1 MMSALAGSYTESW
14 LVGDISGRSTFCSC
28 ATATCCPMTTCVMTC
43 SPPRGGPS
51 CSFTGA
57 AAFASATGMMRTA
70 SPGPSTAVKPCV
82 FSAERKTWYPAA
94 TGIGRAETIVTCPLT
109 RGSISMLRPV
119 ICDIALTTACRSAPW
134 KLSTTSPARGVRAT
148 PGAPGVRVARIGAV
162 DSTGGAPGMT
172 VGAPGVTVG
181 APGASGVCPEAV
193 CAASA
198 SATQRIRATIG
209 VFIMSVV
216 RDFAAR
222 GESAHIVVQRFA
234 AALALHVHEHA
245 LGSAELLVETH
256 HIVHA
261 GERLSVDVLDHVARA
276 QAELLVQTSRL
287 DLAHQEPSVGVGH
300 DQGLVEEFR
309 PAELL
314 LQLAPVD
321 ELPVGADRLHHR
333 RQRDGNPRGA
343 TLGVLHEHRF
353 ARAVADDHDA
363 IAFDRVQAHAGRNL
377 FARTESRLGL
387 SLHDDQGTAA
397 GCARGDSGE
406 RHVQVAGRD
415 ARFGRGSPS
424 GSAPEKL
431 RAAEAAQIG
440 EIGAPAARHRGR
452 GRLEHAPSPL
462 RQRPAQQHQ
471 GSDRHSSGH
480 RRVRE
485 HGLYPSGR
493 TNKVLRDRK
502 RRYRHGSGLLD
513 T

>member
-172 VGAPGVTVG
+172 VGAP
-181 APGASGVCPEAV
+181 
-193 CAASA
+193 
-198 SATQRIRATIG
+198 
-209 VFIMSVV
+209 
-216 RDFAAR
+216 
-222 GESAHIVVQRFA
+222 
-234 AALALHVHEHA
+234 LALHVHEHA

-300 DQGLVEEFR
+300 DQGLVEKFR
-309 PAELL
+309 PAEPL

-321 ELPVGADRLHHR
+321 ELSVGADRLHDR
-333 RQRDGNPRGA
+333 RRRDGNSHRA

-353 ARAVADDHDA
+353 AHAVADDHDT

-377 FARTESRLGL
+377 FARTKGRLGL
-387 SLHDDQGTAA
+387 SLHDDEGAA
-397 GCARGDSGE
+397 AACARCDSGE

-415 ARFGRGSPS
+415 ARFGR
-424 GSAPEKL
+424 
-431 RAAEAAQIG
+431 QIG
-440 EIGAPAARHRGR
+440 RAH
-452 GRLEHAPSPL
+452 
-462 RQRPAQQHQ
+462 
-471 GSDRHSSGH
+471 
-480 RRVRE
+480 
-485 HGLYPSGR
+485 
-493 TNKVLRDRK
+493 
-502 RRYRHGSGLLD
+502 
-513 T
+513 

>member
-28 ATATCCPMTTCVMTC
+28 ATATCCPITTCVMTC

-94 TGIGRAETIVTCPLT
+94 TGIGRAETMVTCPLT

-148 PGAPGVRVARIGAV
+148 PGAPGV
-162 DSTGGAPGMT
+162 T

-198 SATQRIRATIG
+198 SATQRIRAAIG

-261 GERLSVDVLDHVARA
+261 AERLSVDVLDHDARA

-321 ELPVGADRLHHR
+321 ELPVGADRLHDR
-333 RQRDGNPRGA
+333 RRRDGNARGA

-353 ARAVADDHDA
+353 AHAVADDHDA

-377 FARTESRLGL
+377 FA
-387 SLHDDQGTAA
+387 
-397 GCARGDSGE
+397 
-406 RHVQVAGRD
+406 
-415 ARFGRGSPS
+415 
-424 GSAPEKL
+424 
-431 RAAEAAQIG
+431 
-440 EIGAPAARHRGR
+440 
-452 GRLEHAPSPL
+452 
-462 RQRPAQQHQ
+462 
-471 GSDRHSSGH
+471 
-480 RRVRE
+480 
-485 HGLYPSGR
+485 
-493 TNKVLRDRK
+493 
-502 RRYRHGSGLLD
+502 
-513 T
+513 

>member
-28 ATATCCPMTTCVMTC
+28 ATATCCPITTCVMTC

-82 FSAERKTWYPAA
+82 FSAERKIWYPAA
-94 TGIGRAETIVTCPLT
+94 TGIGRAETMVTCPLT

-119 ICDIALTTACRSAPW
+119 ICDIAFTTACRSAPW

-148 PGAPGVRVARIGAV
+148 PGAPGVRAARIGAV

-172 VGAPGVTVG
+172 VGAPGMTVGAPGMTVGAPGVTGG

-193 CAASA
+193 CAATA
-198 SATQRIRATIG
+198 SATQRIRAAIG
-209 VFIMSVV
+209 VFLMSVV
-216 RDFAAR
+216 TDFAAR

-256 HIVHA
+256 HVVHA

-276 QAELLVQTSRL
+276 QAELLVQASRL

-321 ELPVGADRLHHR
+321 ELPVGADRLHDR
-333 RQRDGNPRGA
+333 RRRDGNPRGA
-343 TLGVLHEHRF
+343 TLGVLLEHRC
-353 ARAVADDHDA
+353 AHAVADNHDT
-363 IAFDRVQAHAGRNL
+363 ITID
-377 FARTESRLGL
+377 
-387 SLHDDQGTAA
+387 
-397 GCARGDSGE
+397 
-406 RHVQVAGRD
+406 
-415 ARFGRGSPS
+415 P
-424 GSAPEKL
+424 
-431 RAAEAAQIG
+431 
-440 EIGAPAARHRGR
+440 
-452 GRLEHAPSPL
+452 
-462 RQRPAQQHQ
+462 
-471 GSDRHSSGH
+471 
-480 RRVRE
+480 
-485 HGLYPSGR
+485 
-493 TNKVLRDRK
+493 
-502 RRYRHGSGLLD
+502 
-513 T
+513 

>member
-1 MMSALAGSYTESW
+1 MM
-14 LVGDISGRSTFCSC
+14 RSSRRTFCSC
-28 ATATCCPMTTCVMTC
+28 ATATCCPITTCVTTC

-82 FSAERKTWYPAA
+82 FSAERKIWYPAA
-94 TGIGRAETIVTCPLT
+94 TGMGRAETMVTCPLT

-148 PGAPGVRVARIGAV
+148 LGAPGVRAAGMGAA
-162 DSTGGAPGMT
+162 DSTGGAPGVT
-172 VGAPGVTVG
+172 GGAPGATGG

-198 SATQRIRATIG
+198 SATQRIRAAIG
-209 VFIMSVV
+209 VFLMSVV

-256 HIVHA
+256 HVVHA

-276 QAELLVQTSRL
+276 QAELLVQASRL
-287 DLAHQEPSVGVGH
+287 DLAHEESSVGVGH
-300 DQGLVEEFR
+300 DQGLVEEFW

-314 LQLAPVD
+314 LQLPPVD
-321 ELPVGADRLHHR
+321 ELPVGADRLNDR
-333 RQRDGNPRGA
+333 RRRDDNPCGA

-353 ARAVADDHDA
+353 AHAVADDHDA
-363 IAFDRVQAHAGRNL
+363 IAFHRVEAHAGRNL
-377 FARTESRLGL
+377 FARTESRLRL
-387 SLHDDQGTAA
+387 SLHDDERAAA
-397 GCARGDSGE
+397 GRARGDAGQ

-415 ARFGRGSPS
+415 ARFGRGAPRN
-424 GSAPEKL
+424 SAPEKL
-431 RAAEAAQIG
+431 HAAEPAQIG
-440 EIGAPAARHRGR
+440 EIGASCARHRGR
-452 GRLEHAPSPL
+452 GGLEHAPGSL
-462 RQRPAQQHQ
+462 RQRPAQQ
-471 GSDRHSSGH
+471 
-480 RRVRE
+480 
-485 HGLYPSGR
+485 
-493 TNKVLRDRK
+493 
-502 RRYRHGSGLLD
+502 
-513 T
+513 